1 MITEQP
7 GTKQGEKQ
15 TAPPFKINKVG
26 HVVFYVSDIDRSIK
40 FYTEVLPF
48 KVSDVN
54 EQGMVFL
61 RCGANDHHTLALV
74 PRPNAEK
81 APEDSVRLHHFAM
94 EVDSVDTLFTIRDW
108 LKQHNVK
115 FIYEGRRGAG
125 SNPGMEFLDPDGYAL
140 ELYADMDKVDW
151 ESDGQ
156 SRPAEQW
163 RRAKS
168 LEEVVANPLPAWP
181 PKQ

>member
-7 GTKQGEKQ
+7 NTPATKSSEI
-15 TAPPFKINKVG
+15 PFRVNKVG
-26 HVVFYVSDIDRSIK
+26 HVVFYVSDLERSLR

-48 KVSDVN
+48 KVSDTN

-61 RCGANDHHTLALV
+61 RCASDHHTLALV
-74 PRPNAEK
+74 PRPNGEP
-81 APEDSVRLHHFAM
+81 APADSVRLHHFAM
-94 EVDSVDTLFTIRDW
+94 EVDDMDTLFRVRDW
-108 LKQHNVK
+108 LRQHNVQ

-125 SNPGMEFLDPDGYAL
+125 SNPGVEFLDPDGYSL
-140 ELYADMDKVDW
+140 ELYASMDQVAW
-151 ESDGQ
+151 DGP

-168 LEEVVANPLPAWP
+168 LEEAVENPLPQWP
-181 PKQ
+181 

>member
-7 GTKQGEKQ
+7 GTAQGKQAS
-15 TAPPFKINKVG
+15 APPFKINKVG

-61 RCGANDHHTLALV
+61 RCAANDHHTLALV
-74 PRPNAEK
+74 PRPEGQM
-81 APEDSVRLHHFAM
+81 APADSVRLHHFAM

-108 LKQHNVK
+108 LKQHGVQ
-115 FIYEGRRGAG
+115 FVYEGRRGPG
-125 SNPGMEFLDPDGYAL
+125 SNPGIEFLDPDGYASSCTRTWTRWTGRT
-140 ELYADMDKVDW
+140 A
-151 ESDGQ
+151 
-156 SRPAEQW
+156 
-163 RRAKS
+163 
-168 LEEVVANPLPAWP
+168 
-181 PKQ
+181 